1 MLSFA
6 ISQTTFLKCRF
17 SCFVI
22 CFGLMIFLEEEKV
35 KTLDTE
41 LENANELLEVA
52 RKKSEYFE
60 VVSFD
65 VLILQGLVK
74 FTRRCVVKE
83 LTL

>member
-1 MLSFA
+1 M
-6 ISQTTFLKCRF
+6 
-17 SCFVI
+17 
-22 CFGLMIFLEEEKV
+22 

-52 RKKSEYFE
+52 RKKSEYFK

-65 VLILQGLVK
+65 VFILQGLVK